1 MDNQRAAC
9 VRDEDGEIVGE
20 VWYLP
25 AKPDPKKY
33 RAWSI
38 YPEGEP
44 RRLGLHTTKHEAE
57 NEIRRFWGMAQRTE
71 MTAEQAEIQERI
83 HNPARSRRERPILI
97 DNRDDLVF
105 FASEVGT
112 RLDWHEPDEQD
123 LTALVFGQ
131 SFDNAGFWGE
141 PTYEYYTNEMHVV
154 LYVHHYPVAAVNLA
168 TLFAWA
174 TEDKRGWRTSA

>member
-20 VWYLP
+20 VWYLS
-25 AKPDPKKY
+25 AKKKY
-33 RAWSI
+33 RAWSTC
-38 YPEGEP
+38 PEVGP
-44 RRLGLHTTKHEAE
+44 RRLGLHGTKHEAE
-57 NEIRRFWGMAQRTE
+57 NEIRRFWGMAQRME
-71 MTAEQAEIQERI
+71 MTDKQAEIQERI
-83 HNPARSRRERPILI
+83 HNPGRNRHERPILI
-97 DNRDDLVF
+97 DDRDDLAF

-123 LTALVFGQ
+123 LTAMMYGT

-154 LYVHHYPVAAVNLA
+154 LYVHHYPVVAVNLA
-168 TLFAWA
+168 TLFGWA
-174 TEDKRGWRTSA
+174 TEDKRGWRKSA